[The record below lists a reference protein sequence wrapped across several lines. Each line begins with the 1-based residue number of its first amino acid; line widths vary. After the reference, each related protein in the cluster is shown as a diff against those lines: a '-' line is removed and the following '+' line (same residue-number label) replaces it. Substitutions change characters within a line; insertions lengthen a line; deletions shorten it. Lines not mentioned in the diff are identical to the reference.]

1 MHAQQLAI
9 IGRAD
14 PRGRGI
20 QQGEL
25 FQDGIG
31 VVERCP
37 PFGKD
42 LIVLMAPAEV
52 GPCVQAED
60 DFAVERLRA
69 NDGKLAAVGLRGL
82 IDGVHRLEHRLDAFA
97 VVKENAR
104 LVKGHHV
111 RGIFEERREL
121 FRQHELLAPPPS

>member
-9 IGRAD
+9 IGAD
-14 PRGRGI
+14 PHGRGI

-52 GPCVQAED
+52 GPCVAAED
-60 DFAVERLRA
+60 EFAVERLRA

-82 IDGVHRLEHRLDAFA
+82 IDGVHRLDAFA

-104 LVKGHHV
+104 LVEGHRV